1 MAKNTAPNHKKP
13 SVQKQAN
20 YPPWADRSKTIN
32 ALKAHG
38 EMMRK
43 ESEMK
48 AEMGETKKPEEET

>member
-1 MAKNTAPNHKKP
+1 MARNTAPNHKKP

-38 EMMRK
+38 EMIRK
-43 ESEMK
+43 ESETKVEM
-48 AEMGETKKPEEET
+48 AEPQK